1 LNNHSNVIGEKPM
14 AVDNKE
20 LKMGHDDCSS
30 CGCDSCAADRFQN
43 QAKNFEK
50 AMESEDKS
58 KSTLKNIFT
67 VKNRL
72 VVSGVLFVA
81 GIVSS
86 HMGQIFTSNII
97 LYVAYAIIGYSVVFS
112 AFKNLFTGRLLDEEF
127 LMTIASLGAF
137 GVGQTSEGVA
147 VMLFYMVGEA
157 FNEYAM
163 NKSKSSIKKL
173 MELKPD
179 VAHIIR
185 NNSTIDVNPE
195 NVEID
200 DIILIKSGERIPLDS
215 IIIEGTSTLDTSAL
229 TGESLPEDVS
239 VDSVIL
245 SGSVNGS
252 GTIKAK
258 VIKSFSES
266 TFSRILEMVEN
277 ASSRKAKSEVFI
289 KKFSHYYTP
298 IVVIAAVLT
307 TLIPTLIFRQSF
319 DVWFYRS
326 LMFLVVSCP
335 CALVLSVPLA
345 FFGGIGAAAK
355 SGVLLKGGAFIEKLA
370 KVDTFVFDK
379 TGTLT
384 EGKFKV
390 TEIKTYDFDENEALR
405 YAALAEGSST
415 HPIARSIVDEYLS
428 RNSMDAINNLHL
440 DIKEIFGKGIQ
451 TTIEDKEVLVGSS
464 EFLSA
469 NGVEIKD
476 RGEAVSSL
484 VQIAV
489 SGLNVATI
497 YVGDTVKTDS
507 KESLRELKK
516 EGVKN
521 LVMLS
526 GDRKKIADSIG
537 KEIGIDDVKSQLLPE
552 EKVANLEQ
560 IMKGSKITAFVGD
573 GINDAPSIARADIGI
588 AMGALGSDAAIE
600 ASDVVIMGEGLS
612 GLPKLV
618 KLSKKTLRIAKQNI
632 VFAIGIKVIIMVLA
646 VLGIGTMWM
655 AVFGDVGVSI
665 LAVLN
670 ALRMLIVKKN

>member
-1 LNNHSNVIGEKPM
+1 MS
-14 AVDNKE
+14 VDKKE
-20 LKMGHDDCSS
+20 LKMGQDECSS
-30 CGCDSCAADRFQN
+30 CCCDSCAADRFQN
-43 QAKNFEK
+43 QASNFEK
-50 AMESEDKS
+50 AMESEDRP
-58 KSTLKNIFT
+58 KSTLKNILT

-72 VVSGVLFVA
+72 IVSGILFVA

-86 HMGQIFTSNII
+86 HMGQLLTSNII

-112 AFKNLFTGRLLDEEF
+112 AFKNLFTGHLLDEEF

-157 FNEYAM
+157 FNDYAM
-163 NKSKSSIKKL
+163 DKSKSSIKKL

-195 NVEID
+195 KVEIN

-239 VDSVIL
+239 VDSLIL

-277 ASSRKAKSEVFI
+277 AGNRKAKSEVFI

-428 RNSMDAINNLHL
+428 RNKMTAINNLHL

-451 TTIEDKEVLVGSS
+451 TTIEDKIVLVGSS
-464 EFLSA
+464 DFLSA

-476 RGEAVSSL
+476 RKEAISTL

-489 SGLNVATI
+489 SGINVATI
-497 YVGDTVKTDS
+497 YVGDTVKSDS

-552 EKVANLEQ
+552 EKVVNLEK
-560 IMKGSKITAFVGD
+560 IMNDSKITAFVGD

-600 ASDVVIMGEGLS
+600 ASDVVIMGEDLS

-632 VFAIGIKVIIMVLA
+632 VFAIGVKVIIMILA
-646 VLGIGTMWM
+646 VAGIGTMWM